1 MSKKNNELINNFRIS
16 EKELQ
21 NNYELYKG
29 GGLLFK
35 SKKKSD
41 PNTTIYTIK
50 TSDDL
55 LQFLGE
61 NNKINSI
68 KKLSN
73 KSSLEKKTIEDHKT
87 NFKNLIDRIRL
98 QKIVGYKINDN
109 LYEYKDHYNNIW
121 RFSSVGLAMAVVFS
135 GVLTSGAT
143 IPAISTLGLVISWF
157 YSKYALYDEMQKV
170 LIILL
175 YNTLHMKRNVIK
187 IKSIIESRNPKNP
200 SETDEEYIKRIDDY
214 ILKEISPFF
223 TSFKKQVESFL
234 HCLFNFAGPV
244 AAQEFILFIH
254 FEQLTTDKKTLHD
267 INITDI
273 LDKPKHKSL
282 FKTKIKKF
290 FKNMKDMF
298 VVEEKYRIMIRE
310 GNICLSIFTLLIS
323 DILIYAINSNA
334 IGTNQITLDIIDK
347 EEKSISNKFPDSD
360 GKDESESK
368 LSSVYEEPHIKKL
381 DKMKPLPL

>member
-1 MSKKNNELINNFRIS
+1 
-16 EKELQ
+16 
-21 NNYELYKG
+21 
-29 GGLLFK
+29 
-35 SKKKSD
+35 
-41 PNTTIYTIK
+41 
-50 TSDDL
+50 
-55 LQFLGE
+55 
-61 NNKINSI
+61 
-68 KKLSN
+68 
-73 KSSLEKKTIEDHKT
+73 
-87 NFKNLIDRIRL
+87 
-98 QKIVGYKINDN
+98 
-109 LYEYKDHYNNIW
+109 
-121 RFSSVGLAMAVVFS
+121 MAVVFS
-135 GVLTSGAT
+135 GVITSGAT
-143 IPAISTLGLVISWF
+143 IAAISTLGLVISWF

-187 IKSIIESRNPKNP
+187 IKSIIESRNPKKL

-223 TSFKKQVESFL
+223 TSFTKQIESFL
-234 HCLFNFAGPV
+234 RCLFNFAGPV
-244 AAQEFILFIH
+244 AAQEFILFIYYEELIH
-254 FEQLTTDKKTLHD
+254 DKKTLHD

-360 GKDESESK
+360 GKGESESK

-381 DKMKPLPL
+381 HNMKPLPP